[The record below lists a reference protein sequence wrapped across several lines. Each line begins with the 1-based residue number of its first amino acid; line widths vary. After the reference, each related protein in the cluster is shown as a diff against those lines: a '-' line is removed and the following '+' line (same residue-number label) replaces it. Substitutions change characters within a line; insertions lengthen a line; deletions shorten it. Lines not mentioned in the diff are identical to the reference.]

1 MFSELP
7 PWALRQRWLVH
18 RLRNLRRGAAECRR
32 PEIALRA
39 RLLRGRVARA
49 RQRAARDFVQA
60 YERELPAVAQ
70 CFTDSSLGGRA
81 PPGICHELRENSAA
95 HAGGCVV
102 SRRSPGLTVEG

>member
-1 MFSELP
+1 VSAANRQDQLP
-7 PWALRQRWLVH
+7 HCHDAAVFQDISDNG
-18 RLRNLRRGAAECRR
+18 RLRDECNLRSEAPECRR

-81 PPGICHELRENSAA
+81 PPGIRHELRESSAA
-95 HAGGCVV
+95 HAGVV
-102 SRRSPGLTVEG
+102 